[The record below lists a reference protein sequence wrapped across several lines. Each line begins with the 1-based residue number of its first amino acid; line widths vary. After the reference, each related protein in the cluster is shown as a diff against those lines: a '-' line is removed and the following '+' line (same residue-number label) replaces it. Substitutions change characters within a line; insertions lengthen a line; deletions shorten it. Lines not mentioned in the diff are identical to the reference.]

1 MLGNTLQILG
11 SEWLT
16 IIFMVIMLVAVIGT
30 IAVIKAISKK
40 IPSNQK
46 KLLDVL
52 KDRLARGEIS
62 KEEYDKLKN
71 ELD

>member
-1 MLGNTLQILG
+1 MLGNTLQLPMG
-11 SEWLT
+11 SEWIW
-16 IIFMVIMLVAVIGT
+16 IIAIVIVLAVIGV
-30 IAVIKAISKK
+30 IAVIKAISKT

-46 KLLDVL
+46 KRLDVL

>member
-16 IIFMVIMLVAVIGT
+16 IIVMVIMLVLVIGT

>member
-40 IPSNQK
+40 IPSNEK

>member
-1 MLGNTLQILG
+1 MLGNTLQLPIG
-11 SEWLT
+11 SEWIWIAA
-16 IIFMVIMLVAVIGT
+16 IIIVLAVIGA

-46 KLLDVL
+46 KRLDVL

>member
-40 IPSNQK
+40 IPSNGK

-52 KDRLARGEIS
+52 KDRLARGEIT